1 MNGETCRVKLDNE
14 YFWIDKNGNR
24 VDEST
29 QNYWNNKIPLC
40 ELGKLSIF
48 VETE

>member
-1 MNGETCRVKLDNE
+1 MKAH
-14 YFWIDKNGNR
+14 K
-24 VDEST
+24 ST
-29 QNYWNNKIPLC
+29 QKYWDNKIPLC